1 MTTPESTLLIEAFL
15 MLPLFLLGLSHLVQP
30 RLWLDVFKDLA
41 EKGHIGVV
49 WRTFLFEL
57 WPAVLIVMFH
67 QDWSWPGL
75 LITLYGHLLMLK
87 VTLSLLVP
95 GLGLKSLQQAEPTG
109 QWAFIPAGLL
119 LIALSAICALQ
130 VIPAF
135 L

>member
-1 MTTPESTLLIEAFL
+1 MTTPESILLVEAVL
-15 MLPLFLLGLSHLVQP
+15 MLPLFLLGLSHLIQP

-119 LIALSAICALQ
+119 LIALSVICALQ